1 MPNWCS
7 NTLQIS
13 GDKEQL
19 ELFKQKSIIKSGMD
33 VDIFVMDGCIPMP
46 EELNIMEG
54 ISDEIKAERMQ
65 KYGYCSWYDWRYD
78 YWGTRTD
85 AHDSEI
91 VEESDNTIE
100 IVFETAWCPP
110 VHYIENIAK
119 MYPLLNFDLYYMET
133 GEWLAGKISA
143 NGEDI
148 CHLVGSPKR
157 VDEQGNEV
165 KYDDK
170 KDKYQYIKTKE
181 WIEDEDFCSY
191 EENPFV

>member
-1 MPNWCS
+1 
-7 NTLQIS
+7 
-13 GDKEQL
+13 
-19 ELFKQKSIIKSGMD
+19 
-33 VDIFVMDGCIPMP
+33 
-46 EELNIMEG
+46 
-54 ISDEIKAERMQ
+54 
-65 KYGYCSWYDWRYD
+65 
-78 YWGTRTD
+78 
-85 AHDSEI
+85 
-91 VEESDNTIE
+91 
-100 IVFETAWCPP
+100 
-110 VHYIENIAK
+110 

-133 GEWLAGKISA
+133 GVWIAGKISA